1 MPSEQYSMGYQHG
14 YRMALHDADAA
25 LVRMR
30 EAVPLHLS
38 AEFLH
43 ITRIG
48 DRVQFAIAVSVSDE
62 HDLREL
68 LDALSESPT
77 IAAHEGGIVSLRF
90 AAPDGYYF
98 ACCSEA
104 ACRAAGLHI
113 DERAA

>member
-1 MPSEQYSMGYQHG
+1 MPSDDYSMGYEHG
-14 YRMALHDADAA
+14 YRMALADADAA
-25 LVRMR
+25 LTRMR
-30 EAVPLHLS
+30 DALPRFLS
-38 AEFLH
+38 GEFLH

-48 DRVQFAIAVSVSDE
+48 DRVQFALAVSVSDE
-62 HDLREL
+62 HDLRDL

-104 ACRAAGLHI
+104 ACRAAGLRI